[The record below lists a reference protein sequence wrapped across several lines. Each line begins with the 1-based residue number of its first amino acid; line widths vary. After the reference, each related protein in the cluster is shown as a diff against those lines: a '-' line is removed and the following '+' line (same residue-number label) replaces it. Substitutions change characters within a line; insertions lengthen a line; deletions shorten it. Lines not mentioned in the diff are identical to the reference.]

1 MPKVFVHGNPETAAI
16 WSDLIDAL
24 AQRGVDDVITLSPP
38 GFGAPCPDGWG
49 GTPAEYRAWLLAE
62 LHSIDGDIDLVGHDW
77 GAGHV
82 LGLLAE
88 HPTVARSWATDC
100 AGMVHP
106 DYQWHDAAIGWQTPG
121 VGEDSANAIVSLD
134 PDTFALVMGS
144 LGMKE
149 HIARQVSAA
158 LDQDTARCILNLY
171 RNAVQP
177 TMRDLGARLAAAQPA
192 RGMVIVAE
200 NDHYA
205 GTPDMHVDVARSV
218 GATVCELP
226 GVGHW
231 WMVEAPAAAAEALI
245 AHWRG

>member
-16 WSDLIDAL
+16 WSDLIAEL
-24 AQRGVDDVITLSPP
+24 ASRGVTDVITLSPP

-49 GTPAEYRAWLLAE
+49 ATPAEYRAWLLAE
-62 LHSIDGDIDLVGHDW
+62 LAAIDGDIDLVGHDW

-82 LGLLAE
+82 LGALADR
-88 HPTVARSWATDC
+88 PTVVRSWATDC
-100 AGMVHP
+100 AGMIHP

-121 VGEDSANAIVSLD
+121 VGEDSASAIVSLD
-134 PDTFALVMGS
+134 PDTFALVFGS

-149 HIARQVSAA
+149 HIARQVAPA
-158 LDQDTARCILNLY
+158 LDDDTARCILGLY
-171 RNAVQP
+171 RKAVQP
-177 TMRDLGARLAAAQPA
+177 TMSDLGARLAAAKPA

-205 GTPDMHVDVARSV
+205 GTPAMHAYVAASV
-218 GATVCELP
+218 GASVCELA

-231 WMVEAPAAAAEALI
+231 WMVEDPAASAEALI
-245 AHWRG
+245 AHWAS